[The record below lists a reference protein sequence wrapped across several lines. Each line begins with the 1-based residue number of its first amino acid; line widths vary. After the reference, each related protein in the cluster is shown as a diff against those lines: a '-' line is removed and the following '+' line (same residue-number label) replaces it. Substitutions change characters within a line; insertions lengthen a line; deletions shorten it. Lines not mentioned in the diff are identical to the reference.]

1 MLLMLIE
8 KKKKREIMVQ
18 KLKAVFDKRIM
29 KVAMVRKGTNLTK
42 MFC

>member
-1 MLLMLIE
+1 MLLLLFE
-8 KKKKREIMVQ
+8 KKREIMVQ